1 MLLLTSTS
9 DILRVVTTGG
19 ADINVHASW
28 VDWSG
33 TTATPGRTNTAI
45 TTATTTTIVAA
56 PLTTVQR
63 NVKVLLMRNVDIT
76 SNVVTLQHYD
86 GTTSITM
93 LSVTLLPNET
103 IEYTENVGFVVLDVN
118 GQRKVSYPNQVQQA
132 LASNHSESTT
142 TLTEV
147 TGLTIALDVGVYV
160 AEYHL
165 IYQSVGATTTG
176 ARFSA
181 NFDGTAT
188 SFVQNVYWGGGTTD
202 AVATIDQVST
212 APIMLSGFAARVGST
227 TTIGTT
233 TDVDTQD
240 ADCLAFLRCTFVV
253 TVAGNLELW
262 HGSEVASASL
272 LKAGSSVVVQK
283 MS

>member
-132 LASNHSESTT
+132 LASNHSESTA

-262 HGSEVASASL
+262 HGSETTSASL